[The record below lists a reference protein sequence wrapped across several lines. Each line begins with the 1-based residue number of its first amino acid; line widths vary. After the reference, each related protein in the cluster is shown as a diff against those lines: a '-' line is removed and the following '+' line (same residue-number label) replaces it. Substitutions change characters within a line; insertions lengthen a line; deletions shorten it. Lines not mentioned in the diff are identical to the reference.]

1 MAKKEDRRVQR
12 TKRLLR
18 EALLALIREKRFEAL
33 SVQDVIDRA
42 DVGRATLYVHFD
54 NKEDLLVS
62 GFDGL
67 RASLKERANLAG

>member
-42 DVGRATLYVHFD
+42 DVGRATLYAHFD

-62 GFDGL
+62 GFYGL

>member
-42 DVGRATLYVHFD
+42 DVGRATL
-54 NKEDLLVS
+54 
-62 GFDGL
+62 
-67 RASLKERANLAG
+67 